1 MAYRLIFALPIR
13 LRDNRTPFTHV
24 SEVRALRVL
33 YGPGSARRVLAAA
46 TLMFVVILAVRAV
59 EDKPD
64 FGVGLFYLVPI
75 SLLALRFGLRGGL
88 GGALVATILYCGY
101 STIDFDGLPT
111 SAFVSRSLMFFIVG
125 GIIGYLSNAM
135 VDGLNKFDV
144 ALSVAPVV
152 MFTTDTE
159 LRYTWL
165 HDTST
170 RRIDI
175 PLIGLNDVE
184 ILGPD
189 NGARPQALKAL
200 ALSTGESA
208 HDVYEIVDP
217 EGGSYW
223 FSVTIE
229 PIRDDSGKI
238 TGLTGA
244 ALDVTRE
251 LSATQALERSEAR
264 FRSAAENQLEPFAL
278 YSPMRDEAGEIVDF
292 RCDFINQPGAES
304 VAMACEEMVGRT
316 LSELFPGRLEL
327 GLFDE
332 YRKVVE
338 TGEPLF
344 REAIDFI
351 NVLGE
356 ETLVR
361 AFDIRVS
368 KLDGGI
374 QVTWRDIT
382 DRVRAERERD
392 WIEALVE
399 NSRDGIM
406 SVDLTGKIVSWSA
419 GAERMYG
426 YSREEAVGQSFTML
440 FTEDEL
446 AGRHERMQKLFAGE
460 SLGPLVSIEKRRD
473 GSTFE
478 ADYTAAPI
486 FDADGVV
493 IGAAR
498 IVREHPGKGPVAST
512 PADPP
517 THQNYS

>member
-1 MAYRLIFALPIR
+1 MFLLIL
-13 LRDNRTPFTHV
+13 TT
-24 SEVRALRVL
+24 RALNHR
-33 YGPGSARRVLAAA
+33 PE
-46 TLMFVVILAVRAV
+46 I
-59 EDKPD
+59 
-64 FGVGLFYLVPI
+64 GVGLFYLIPV
-75 SLLALRFGLRGGL
+75 SLLALRFGIRGGL
-88 GGALVATILYCGY
+88 GGAFIASLLYCGW
-101 STIDFDGLPT
+101 SIADDDGLAT
-111 SAFVSRSLMFFIVG
+111 AAFVSRSVTFFAVG
-125 GIIGYLSNAM
+125 GFVGYLATAI
-135 VDGLNKFDV
+135 VDVQNKLDV
-144 ALSVAPVV
+144 ALGAAPIIV
-152 MFTTDTE
+152 FATDTE
-159 LRYTWL
+159 LRYTWI
-165 HDTST
+165 HDSGSV
-170 RRIDI
+170 RLDH
-175 PLIGLNDVE
+175 PLIGRTDLE
-184 ILGPD
+184 ILGPLQGD
-189 NGARPQALKAL
+189 KPRALKLRAL
-200 ALSTGESA
+200 ETGEA
-208 HDVYEIVDP
+208 VHDVYEMALP
-217 EGGSYW
+217 EGESRW
-223 FSVTIE
+223 FSVSVE
-229 PIRDDSGKI
+229 PTRDGSGEI

-251 LSATQALERSEAR
+251 LSATKALERSEAR

-292 RCDFINQPGAES
+292 RCEFINRPGAES
-304 VAMACEEMVGRT
+304 VGMQRQEMLGRT

-332 YRKVVE
+332 YTKVVE

-368 KLDGGI
+368 KLDEGI

-460 SLGPLVSIEKRRD
+460 SLGPLVSIEKRSD

-498 IVREHPGKGPVAST
+498 IVREHPGKGPVASA

-517 THQNYS
+517 THQNFS